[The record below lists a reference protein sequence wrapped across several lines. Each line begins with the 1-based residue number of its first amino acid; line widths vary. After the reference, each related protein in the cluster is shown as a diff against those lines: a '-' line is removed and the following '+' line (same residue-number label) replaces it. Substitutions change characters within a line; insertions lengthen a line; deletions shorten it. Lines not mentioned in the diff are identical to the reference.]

1 VIVYSQNTPIGAVW
15 SRLFIGKDKTRD
27 DIDDKTPEMA
37 IAVLPSDT
45 IKDVGTTLL
54 HASLALAKTTFP
66 AVGLDVRADN
76 PNRPRDHMI
85 C

>member
-37 IAVLPSDT
+37 IAVCYPATPSKTLGQRCSMRLWRSQRQPSQRSDLMFAL
-45 IKDVGTTLL
+45 TTPT
-54 HASLALAKTTFP
+54 ALEIT
-66 AVGLDVRADN
+66 
-76 PNRPRDHMI
+76 
-85 C
+85 